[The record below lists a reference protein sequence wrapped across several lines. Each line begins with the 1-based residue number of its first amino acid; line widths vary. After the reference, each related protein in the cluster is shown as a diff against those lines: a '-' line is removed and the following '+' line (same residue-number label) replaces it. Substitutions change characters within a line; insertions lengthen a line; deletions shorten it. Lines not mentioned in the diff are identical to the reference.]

1 MRVCQTRH
9 ILNLCRSKHHHVVA
23 RHRFDRL
30 GADPPGL
37 NSDSSRDTHFTTAR
51 SSQANGRAPINVP
64 SYGVIGRLLSMGI
77 LRRFNL
83 R

>member
-37 NSDSSRDTHFTTAR
+37 NSDSSRDTHFTTAPAR
-51 SSQANGRAPINVP
+51 RRMVVP
-64 SYGVIGRLLSMGI
+64 LSTCPAME
-77 LRRFNL
+77 
-83 R
+83 